1 MPADNKNNR
10 NEEVEKLVFLS
21 QKGDQEAFAGLYD
34 IFINPVYRYVYYRVN
49 SADAEDLVETVFLKV
64 WENIRQYKTKKRS
77 FSAWIFRIAHN
88 LVVDH
93 YRSFKDK
100 NFEELTLQVPD
111 QNRQHNPIRT
121 AQNVLD
127 NEVLKKALN
136 KLKKQYR
143 DVILYKFI
151 NDLSNK
157 EIAEILDRSEG
168 SLRILQFRALKA
180 LKKELENMGVFY

>member
-1 MPADNKNNR
+1 MPADNRNNK

-21 QKGDQEAFAGLYD
+21 QKGDQEAFARLYD
-34 IFINPVYRYVYYRVN
+34 LFIDPIYRYVYYRVN

-64 WENIRQYKTKKRS
+64 WENIRQYKAKKRS
-77 FSAWIFRIAHN
+77 FSAWIFRVAHN

-100 NFEELTLQVPD
+100 TFEELNPQMPD
-111 QNRQHNPIRT
+111 QNRQHNPIKT
-121 AQNVLD
+121 VQNVFD
-127 NEVLKKALN
+127 NEVLKKALS

-143 DVILYKFI
+143 DIILYKFV
-151 NDLSNK
+151 NDLSNM
-157 EIAEILDRSEG
+157 EIAQILDRSEG

-180 LKKELENMGVFY
+180 LKKELENMGIYY

>member
-21 QKGDQEAFAGLYD
+21 QRGDQEAFARLYD
-34 IFINPVYRYVYYRVN
+34 LFIDPIYRYVYYRVN
-49 SADAEDLVETVFLKV
+49 SSDAEDLVETVFLKV
-64 WENIRQYKTKKRS
+64 WENIRQYKARKRS
-77 FSAWIFRIAHN
+77 FSAWIFRVAHN

-100 NFEELTLQVPD
+100 TFEELNPQMPD
-111 QNRQHNPIRT
+111 QNRQHNPIKT
-121 AQNVLD
+121 VQNVLD
-127 NEVLKKALN
+127 NEVLKRALN

-180 LKKELENMGVFY
+180 LKKELEKIGVFY

>member
-1 MPADNKNNR
+1 MSVDNKNNR

-21 QKGDQEAFAGLYD
+21 QKGDQEAFARLYD
-34 IFINPVYRYVYYRVN
+34 LFIDPIYRYVYYRVN
-49 SADAEDLVETVFLKV
+49 SSDAEDLVETVFLKV
-64 WENIRQYKTKKRS
+64 WENIRQYKAKKRS
-77 FSAWIFRIAHN
+77 FSAWIFRVAHN

-100 NFEELTLQVPD
+100 TFEELNPQMPD
-111 QNRQHNPIRT
+111 QNRQHNPIKT
-121 AQNVLD
+121 VQNVLD

-143 DVILYKFI
+143 DIILYKFV
-151 NDLSNK
+151 NDLSNQ
-157 EIAEILDRSEG
+157 EIAQILDRSEG

-180 LKKELENMGVFY
+180 LKKELENMGVYY

>member
-21 QKGDQEAFAGLYD
+21 QKGDQEAFAKLYD
-34 IFINPVYRYVYYRVN
+34 LFIDPIYRYVYYRVN
-49 SADAEDLVETVFLKV
+49 SSDAEDLVETVFLKV
-64 WENIRQYKTKKRS
+64 WENIRQYKAKKRS
-77 FSAWIFRIAHN
+77 FSAWIFRVAHN

-100 NFEELTLQVPD
+100 TFEELNPQMPD
-111 QNRQHNPIRT
+111 QNRQHNPIKT
-121 AQNVLD
+121 VQNVLD
-127 NEVLKKALN
+127 NEVLKKALG

-143 DVILYKFI
+143 DIILYKFV
-151 NDLSNK
+151 NDLSNM
-157 EIAEILDRSEG
+157 EIAQILDRTEG

-180 LKKELENMGVFY
+180 LKKELENMGIYY